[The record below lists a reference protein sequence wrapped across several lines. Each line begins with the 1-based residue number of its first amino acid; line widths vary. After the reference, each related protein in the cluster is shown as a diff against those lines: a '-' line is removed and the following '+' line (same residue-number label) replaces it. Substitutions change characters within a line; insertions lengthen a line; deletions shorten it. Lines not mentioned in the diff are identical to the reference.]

1 MAQRTTNTASN
12 GKGHSQADQ
21 QEKEGGDIAER
32 KTPAQALAQAMLNT
46 VHGILNHT
54 ITPKRGSAAA
64 RATMA
69 VCRVAESH
77 DLIDALLDPAPM
89 EDQR

>member
-1 MAQRTTNTASN
+1 MAARHTGDQGN
-12 GKGHSQADQ
+12 GKSHSQTDQ
-21 QEKEGGDIAER
+21 QEEQGGNTVKR

-54 ITPKRGSAAA
+54 VTPKRGSAAA

-77 DLIDALLDPAPM
+77 DLIDALLDPAPK
-89 EDQR
+89 EEQ